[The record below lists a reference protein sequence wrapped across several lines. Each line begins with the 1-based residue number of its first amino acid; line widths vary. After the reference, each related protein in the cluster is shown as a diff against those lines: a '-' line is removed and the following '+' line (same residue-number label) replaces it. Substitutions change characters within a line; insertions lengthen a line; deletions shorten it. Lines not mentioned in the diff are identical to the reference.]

1 MVHCLGTYSGGLAVA
16 FGKGCVISLY
26 KATTLQ
32 PKAYSN
38 LKNTVE
44 TTEDWAT
51 GLTVHTQEQCACH
64 NKYHAL
70 SINKY
75 HALSINK
82 YSYLTSCIYPFTLY
96 YYITPFYAATPTEL
110 PACVSSLRYFYSLM
124 SFGEHSKLQGV
135 ELVEDS
141 NTVNHH
147 DKIE

>member
-70 SINKY
+70 SINKHCQSTNIHILLLAY
-75 HALSINK
+75 TPLH
-82 YSYLTSCIYPFTLY
+82 
-96 YYITPFYAATPTEL
+96 YIIT
-110 PACVSSLRYFYSLM
+110 
-124 SFGEHSKLQGV
+124 
-135 ELVEDS
+135 
-141 NTVNHH
+141 
-147 DKIE
+147 